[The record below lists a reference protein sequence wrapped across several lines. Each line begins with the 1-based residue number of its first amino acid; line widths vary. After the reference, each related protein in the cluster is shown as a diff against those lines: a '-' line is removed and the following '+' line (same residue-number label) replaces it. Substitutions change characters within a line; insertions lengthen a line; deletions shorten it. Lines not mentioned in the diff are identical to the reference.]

1 MDKQFRSRREYIF
14 KFLGIIFILVIAGYI
29 YIQSSAYIINQKV
42 KNNQETLN
50 KQNID
55 LERYKQSTWYNKLYL
70 IRELEKSSQSMPRS
84 EHIPKIISILEDL
97 KWIDSTWTWENDSI
111 VLSDFRVNLN
121 EISLRWRVSSLK
133 LLYYNSPSWKF
144 KALIDRFQ
152 DLDFIEDMKIKTYDK
167 IWEKY
172 FEFVLNAKIKNNG
185 E

>member
-1 MDKQFRSRREYIF
+1 MDQFRSKREYIF
-14 KFLGIIFILVIAGYI
+14 KFLVIVFIAVLAGYI
-29 YIQSSAYIINQKV
+29 YFLASNYIVNQKI

-55 LERYKQSTWYNKLYL
+55 LEKYKQSTWYNKLYL

-97 KWIDSTWTWENDSI
+97 KSVDPSWTWENDSI
-111 VLSDFRVNLN
+111 ILSDFKVNLN
-121 EISLRWRVSSLK
+121 EISLKWRVSNLK
-133 LLYYNSPSWKF
+133 LLYYNSPWWKF

-172 FEFVLNAKIKNNG
+172 FEFVLNGKIKNNG
-185 E
+185 K